1 MIVARP
7 TSNDGPLKG
16 VRVLDLTRFYL
27 GRFSTLILAGL
38 GTEVIH
44 IDEPWRGDPTM
55 TGPAF
60 LGKEGVSLE
69 RQESTTMKQPIRFST
84 AFCMWLLIGGPLL

>member
-7 TSNDGPLKG
+7 NSNDGPPQRPEG
-16 VRVLDLTRFYL
+16 
-27 GRFSTLILAGL
+27 
-38 GTEVIH
+38 EVIR

-55 TGPAF
+55 TGPPF

-69 RQESTTMKQPIRFST
+69 RQKSTTMKEPIRFSN